1 MMETVRI
8 ELLGDLPLYIGL
20 GVQSVVALVLGGMIG
35 YDREKRSKAAGLKTH
50 MLICLGA
57 SIFTSMGVLIAIQYG
72 NPADPNRIAAQ
83 IVSGIGFLGAGAIIR
98 GNEHVTGLTSAA
110 TIWLVAAIGYT
121 VGIGYI
127 FTASAFT
134 LTVFFVLVAMVP
146 VYKLLETEKNYQYF
160 QIEVLSMGSVKRILM
175 GVVLSE
181 EVEVDEV
188 FEETL
193 DTKKGQVLT
202 SIFLKAHMRQVERI
216 AYDLRSLIKVKK
228 VTFHSVAGS
237 IRKILKGMD

>member
-1 MMETVRI
+1 MIETVKI
-8 ELLGDLPLYIGL
+8 ELLGELPLYIGL
-20 GVQSVVALVLGGMIG
+20 GVQSVASLILGGMIG

-57 SIFTSMGVLIAIQYG
+57 SVFTSMGILIALQYG

-121 VGIGYI
+121 VGIGYV
-127 FTASAFT
+127 FTATAFT

-146 VYKLLETEKNYQYF
+146 VYKLLETEKDYQYF
-160 QIEVLSMGSVKRILM
+160 QIEILSMGSIKRILM
-175 GVVLSE
+175 GVILSE
-181 EVEVDEV
+181 EVDVDEV
-188 FEETL
+188 FEESL

-202 SIFLKAHMRQVERI
+202 SVFLRAHMRQVERI
-216 AYDLRSLIKVKK
+216 TYDLRSLIKVKK
-228 VTFHSVAGS
+228 VTFHTVTGS
-237 IRKILKGMD
+237 IRKILKSID